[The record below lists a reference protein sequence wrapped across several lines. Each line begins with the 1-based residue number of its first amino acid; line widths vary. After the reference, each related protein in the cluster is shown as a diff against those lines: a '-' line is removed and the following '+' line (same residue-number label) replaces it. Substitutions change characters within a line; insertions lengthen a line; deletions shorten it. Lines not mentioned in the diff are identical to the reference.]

1 MKLIFE
7 KTLKKKI
14 LQDFPQIY
22 LETPDLHSGLA
33 IQLLSKIVV

>member
-14 LQDFPQIY
+14 LQNFPQIY
-22 LETPDLHSGLA
+22 LETPDLNSGLA
-33 IQLLSKIVV
+33 IQLLSKIML